1 MKCIQINLNLHS
13 DCKFLTIFLTQIF
26 APDEFVPNMEQAAE
40 MNKGFSESAERTTT
54 INEYENA
61 SVSTKS

>member
-1 MKCIQINLNLHS
+1 
-13 DCKFLTIFLTQIF
+13 
-26 APDEFVPNMEQAAE
+26 MEQAAE

-61 SVSTKS
+61 SVRTTEQFNSNVILFQILFL